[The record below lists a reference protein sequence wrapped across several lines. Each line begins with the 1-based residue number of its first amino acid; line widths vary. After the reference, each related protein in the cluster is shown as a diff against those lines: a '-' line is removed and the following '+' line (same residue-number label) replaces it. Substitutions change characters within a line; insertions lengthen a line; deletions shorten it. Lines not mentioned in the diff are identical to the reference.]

1 VSLDDPAFRKFVRGM
16 AKFSSDKVMPIH
28 KQYNYLT
35 GPIVEE
41 NSEDVRCLKKE
52 WTMTVLH
59 LTVEFSVRKQKVVEI
74 LEWLSWILLLHILS
88 MNIRLLSFHWMV
100 LNLKWKEPK
109 ICSQVEDGEED
120 AIANVNQDVR
130 ASSRLAAQPNFNM
143 VVDERAQRH
152 VSSRNLQGA
161 NLDSHNSFDLPDN
174 DDIFAIALEM

>member
-1 VSLDDPAFRKFVRGM
+1 
-16 AKFSSDKVMPIH
+16 
-28 KQYNYLT
+28 
-35 GPIVEE
+35 
-41 NSEDVRCLKKE
+41 
-52 WTMTVLH
+52 
-59 LTVEFSVRKQKVVEI
+59 
-74 LEWLSWILLLHILS
+74 
-88 MNIRLLSFHWMV
+88 
-100 LNLKWKEPK
+100 
-109 ICSQVEDGEED
+109 VEDGEED